1 MSYLTTG
8 LDLKLDALGMAGEPS
23 DGTSSYTD
31 QQVYEWLTVTER
43 AIVSGGFF
51 GPSILQ
57 PAEWF
62 WARAWPRG
70 AIQMVQ
76 PFNAAG
82 TATATF
88 TAGSRTVRIS
98 VGVPDLTGFRIFRPD
113 IAARHLID
121 SIGQTPAIDPAV
133 NITLREPWTGDS
145 DATTS
150 WLAYPDTYQLPADFL
165 HGCSP
170 LFMYSFPSNLPW
182 QSWIDVIDPTDMERI
197 YPQTYPWAQGAQTTV
212 GGGVPML
219 AARVTDTRIRFS
231 HFLNT
236 PNSTNPMQLEF
247 EYIRRPNVIAE
258 GTIPLVPIEHRRILS
273 YGAAFLILDDKK
285 SSQMNSMWAHFEA
298 AYKAMRD
305 ELTRDMRRMSTRFG
319 VVQPARASGSRSIML
334 TETGLPVYIW

>member
-76 PFNAAG
+76 PFNADNAL
-82 TATATF
+82 TATF
-88 TAGSRTVRIS
+88 TAASNTITVTGS
-98 VGVPDLTGFRIFRPD
+98 GLPDLAGYRVFRAD
-113 IAARHLID
+113 VAARHLID
-121 SIGQTPAIDPAV
+121 RVDNSTTPDSII
-133 NITLREPWTGDS
+133 LREPWTGDS
-145 DATTS
+145 DAVTD
-150 WLAYPDTYQLPADFL
+150 WLAYPDTYMLPTDFV

-197 YPQTYPWAQGAQTTV
+197 YPQTYPWAQGATTTV

-219 AARVTDTRIRFS
+219 AARITDTRIRFS

-236 PNSTNPMQLEF
+236 PSSTNPMQLEF

-298 AYKAMRD
+298 MYKAMRED
-305 ELTRDMRRMSTRFG
+305 LARDMRRMSTRFG
-319 VVQPARASGSRSIML
+319 VVQPPRASGSRSIML

>member
-76 PFNAAG
+76 PFNADQALH
-82 TATATF
+82 ATF
-88 TAGSRTVRIS
+88 TPGSTVVTVNFTI
-98 VGVPDLTGFRIFRPD
+98 PDLTGYRIFVPQV
-113 IAARHLID
+113 AARHIIASVD
-121 SIGQTPAIDPAV
+121 NSPAFLE
-133 NITLREPWTGDS
+133 NIILREPWSGDAI
-145 DATTS
+145 ATND
-150 WLAYPDTYQLPADFL
+150 WLAYPDTYSLPTDFV

-197 YPQTYPWAQGAQTTV
+197 YPQTYPWAQGASTTV

-219 AARVTDTRIRFS
+219 AARVSDTRIRFS

-236 PNSTNPMQLEF
+236 PNSTLPMQLEF

-258 GTIPLVPIEHRRILS
+258 GTIPLVPIEYRRILS

-298 AYKAMRD
+298 MYKVMRD
-305 ELTRDMRRMSTRFG
+305 GLARDMRRMSTRFG

>member
-8 LDLKLDALGMAGEPS
+8 LDLKLDALGLAGEPS

-43 AIVSGGFF
+43 ALVSGGFF

-57 PAEWF
+57 PTDWF

-76 PFNAAG
+76 PFNAVG

-88 TAGSRTVRIS
+88 TAGSNTVT
-98 VGVPDLTGFRIFRPD
+98 VTGATLPDLSGYRLFRPD
-113 IAARHLID
+113 VAARQLID
-121 SIGQTPAIDPAV
+121 RIDASTTPDTLI
-133 NITLREPWTGDS
+133 LREPWTGAS

-150 WLAYPDTYQLPADFL
+150 WLAYPDTYQLPQDFV

-170 LFMYSFPSNLPW
+170 LFMFSFPSNLPW

-258 GTIPLVPIEHRRILS
+258 GTIPLVPIEHRRVLS

-298 AYKAMRD
+298 SYKAMRD
-305 ELTRDMRRMSTRFG
+305 ELARDMRRMSTRFG

>member
-8 LDLKLDALGMAGEPS
+8 LDLKLDALGLAGEPI

-51 GPSILQ
+51 GPSVLQ

-76 PFNAAG
+76 PFNA
-82 TATATF
+82 TATSTGTF
-88 TAGSRTVRIS
+88 VSGSNTVTVTPS
-98 VGVPDLTGFRIFRPD
+98 TGLPDLSGYRLFRPD
-113 IAARHLID
+113 VPARQLID
-121 SIGQTPAIDPAV
+121 HVDNSTTPDSII
-133 NITLREPWTGDS
+133 LREPWTGDS
-145 DATTS
+145 DTS
-150 WLAYPDTYQLPADFL
+150 NDFLCYPDTYLLPQDFV

-170 LFMYSFPSNLPW
+170 LFLYSFPSNLPW
-182 QSWIDVIDPTDMERI
+182 QSWIDVIDPADMERQ
-197 YPQTYPWAQGAQTTV
+197 YPQTYPWAQGATTTV

-236 PNSTNPMQLEF
+236 PKTTNPIQVEF
-247 EYIRRPNVIAE
+247 EYIRRPPVIAE
-258 GTIPLVPIEHRRILS
+258 GTIPLIPIEQRRILS
-273 YGAAFLILDDKK
+273 YGAAMLILDDKK
-285 SSQMNSMWAHFEA
+285 SSQMDSMWAHFQA
-298 AYKAMRD
+298 SYKAMRD
-305 ELTRDMRRMSTRFG
+305 ELARDMRRMSSRFG
-319 VVQPARASGSRSIML
+319 VVQPSRASGVRSIML